1 LVATIT
7 GNRSILD
14 CLRNSS
20 LWAGPR
26 CENKSFPRSI
36 ERHRFW
42 RDFGQATFKQV
53 LDALKRQVL
62 VGKSYLGVAK
72 GLLNADPVLLDGA
85 RTFFGLTI
93 DGSLELAQ
101 LAAARL
107 YEHDRTRPR
116 KNGVSLYDTTGKT
129 VTVRILLLLAAKE
142 ISLFQRGDYGQVR
155 DAIVRSMHRVISLQ
169 PILNSIRERRN
180 KWLAHLD
187 PETVS
192 DSATLAERTKLTI
205 PDLDRTFKETEEI
218 VLEMSSLY
226 EGVIGELHYLGDDD
240 YKSALNWI
248 RRAKCTFIE
257 NYEKEFGPWTGLRP
271 KDCSRKPYDPL

>member
-1 LVATIT
+1 L
-7 GNRSILD
+7 GK
-14 CLRNSS
+14 
-20 LWAGPR
+20 P
-26 CENKSFPRSI
+26 
-36 ERHRFW
+36 
-42 RDFGQATFKQV
+42 TFKQV

-101 LAAARL
+101 MAAARL
-107 YEHDRTRPR
+107 YDRT
-116 KNGVSLYDTTGKT
+116 KGA
-129 VTVRILLLLAAKE
+129 VTIPLMLVQATKE
-142 ISLFQRGDYGQVR
+142 IGSFKRGGREQVAR
-155 DAIVRSMHRVISLQ
+155 VIKDAENVVRGLESVLDAIQH
-169 PILNSIRERRN
+169 RRN

-187 PETVS
+187 PRTVG
-192 DSATLAERTKLTI
+192 DPAALAAQAKLTI
-205 PDLDRTFKETEEI
+205 PDLDRTFRETEKI

-248 RRAKCTFIE
+248 RIAKCAFIE
-257 NYEKEFGPWTGLRP
+257 NYEKQFGPWTGPRP
-271 KDCSRKPYDPL
+271 KDCSRKPYDLI